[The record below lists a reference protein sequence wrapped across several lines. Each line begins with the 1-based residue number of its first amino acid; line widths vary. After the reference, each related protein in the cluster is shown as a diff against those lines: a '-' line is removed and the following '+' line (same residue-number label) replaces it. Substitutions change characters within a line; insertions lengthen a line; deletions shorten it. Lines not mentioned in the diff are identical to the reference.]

1 MVAEIIVQSENAPQI
16 SEALKVLSLWNPT
29 SKPLNFMTDY
39 SDAEITAI
47 EDVFPECKTY
57 LYDFHREQCWV
68 KDKKHGLSEADAEQ
82 LLSLLRKCAHAQPNL
97 TTPSDHS
104 YKQEVE
110 NLKQSYIWKRNQ
122 QVRECLQTKW
132 LTIPEVIIII
142 SIIIHYYTVQMVHT
156 VCY

>member
-1 MVAEIIVQSENAPQI
+1 
-16 SEALKVLSLWNPT
+16 
-29 SKPLNFMTDY
+29 MTDY

-97 TTPSDHS
+97 TTPSD
-104 YKQEVE
+104 Q
-110 NLKQSYIWKRNQ
+110 
-122 QVRECLQTKW
+122 LQTGGKK
-132 LTIPEVIIII
+132 LETVI
-142 SIIIHYYTVQMVHT
+142 YLET
-156 VCY
+156 